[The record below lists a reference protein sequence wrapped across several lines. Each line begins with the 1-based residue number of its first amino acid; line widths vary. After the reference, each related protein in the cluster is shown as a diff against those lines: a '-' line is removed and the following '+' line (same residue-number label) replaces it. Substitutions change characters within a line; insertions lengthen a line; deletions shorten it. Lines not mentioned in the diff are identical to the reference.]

1 MLKNLN
7 NEKDIINDEYLIN
20 KFNLNSKD
28 TKEFGNE
35 LSYNKNNKEAKDINT
50 NINNLE
56 NDIEEIDSLDN
67 EFLNDSLENE
77 ENISFKNEE
86 ILDKDNIDDL
96 YTTIISNK
104 RKSILERN
112 NNMNRKMTNCS
123 NTNSNC
129 NSNKISNLNSITS
142 TQNQTNN
149 KKYYN
154 ENKNIFDKKDISEFK
169 YEPFINININTDNKK
184 DKDSIVQKINKNITF
199 FKNWLS
205 SINLSFYYENFINN
219 EIYEIDQLIKI
230 SKQKTRQEL
239 FSFINSIIKPNKSGH
254 IYRILVK
261 IDIEAGFI
269 HKDLSNFLTPKKLPI
284 TKNHS
289 KNKINSN
296 YTENELLIS
305 GIKNVFCSN
314 NQKEEKNN
322 IKIFLE
328 KYNMKKLYSN
338 FMNNGFDILEFI
350 VLQMFSRFPVNDYI
364 LEKNLQINDY
374 NDRKNIM
381 EILNNEVNK
390 INKMMNSEEYLA
402 YTINRRIKYEDLLLN
417 TNNND
422 EYLIMNDDK
431 GCGFCY
437 LF

>member
-7 NEKDIINDEYLIN
+7 NEKDLINDEYLIN

-184 DKDSIVQKINKNITF
+184 DKDNIVQKINKNITF

-269 HKDLSNFLTPKKLPI
+269 NKDLSNFLTPKKLPI

-289 KNKINSN
+289 KNK
-296 YTENELLIS
+296 
-305 GIKNVFCSN
+305 
-314 NQKEEKNN
+314 
-322 IKIFLE
+322 
-328 KYNMKKLYSN
+328 
-338 FMNNGFDILEFI
+338 
-350 VLQMFSRFPVNDYI
+350 
-364 LEKNLQINDY
+364 
-374 NDRKNIM
+374 
-381 EILNNEVNK
+381 NK
-390 INKMMNSEEYLA
+390 IV
-402 YTINRRIKYEDLLLN
+402 
-417 TNNND
+417 
-422 EYLIMNDDK
+422 
-431 GCGFCY
+431 
-437 LF
+437 